1 MLKSLALIVLCSV
14 ALQYSVNA
22 AADAP
27 RYAQPKKLPPAFL
40 TQEEPVNLLSLDTDD
55 FFGDFRSKEFAPDS
69 LVVVH
74 LYLSHKE
81 TYNLWLTEA
90 DFVPFIGHVK
100 AIIITNN
107 AEPFPQ
113 IYYKSNVSGQRDCK
127 LCRMR
132 IPKPLLEDEDL
143 PNQHICILF
152 WPAGAAGIEQLLT
165 RCGASLQVLNL
176 AAYHAEEE
184 LSEIELEPVTEPS
197 SSMSASSSTPSRL
210 SQILKS
216 TPVAT
221 LKTYGSYYGNYLLT
235 GAWSAAAAVQSRF
248 SVRSSSESSD
258 SIEMVDGA
266 LEKGHRD
273 DPQEQ
278 ELIDGIFADDSDQ
291 EITPELDPHTAKGQT
306 DQDPKIVIGSE
317 DPAT

>member
-27 RYAQPKKLPPAFL
+27 RHAQPKKLPPAFL

-81 TYNLWLTEA
+81 TCNLWLTEA

-107 AEPFPQ
+107 TEPFPQ

-176 AAYHAEEE
+176 AGSHIEEE
-184 LSEIELEPVTEPS
+184 LSEIELDPVAEPS
-197 SSMSASSSTPSRL
+197 SSTPASSSTPSRL

-216 TPVAT
+216 TPVTT
-221 LKTYGSYYGNYLLT
+221 LKNYGNYLLI
-235 GAWSAAAAVQSRF
+235 GAWSAAAAVQNRF
-248 SVRSSSESSD
+248 SVRPSSESSD
-258 SIEMVDGA
+258 AIERVDGTLGDA
-266 LEKGHRD
+266 HRD

-278 ELIDGIFADDSDQ
+278 QLIDGIFDDDSDQ
-291 EITPELDPHTAKGQT
+291 EITPESDPHTAEGQT
-306 DQDPKIVIGSE
+306 DQDPEIVIGAE